1 MLVFMYAIEM
11 RDVTVVLD
19 GDTILKDINLQVEN
33 GETFVIVGPSGGGKT
48 VLIKTMAGIYQPS
61 QGRVL
66 CEGEEW
72 TNLKSRRKHDLARH
86 IGVQFQK
93 SALFDSLTAAENIAF
108 PLKEHTELNDAEIE
122 ERVQY
127 CLNAVNLNGAHDKLP
142 HDLSGG
148 MRQRLGIA
156 RAIALN
162 PEIIFYDDPTA
173 GLDPIN
179 SDLMG
184 DLILDLKTKQKTTVI
199 LVTHSMALAYKM
211 AGRIAIV
218 IDQSVIVTGN
228 KDQTLNHP
236 DARVQQFIH
245 GSLHGPLSLP

>member
-1 MLVFMYAIEM
+1 MNAIEM
-11 RDVTVVLD
+11 IDVTVVLD
-19 GDTILKDINLQVEN
+19 GDIILKDINLKIGV

-48 VLIKTMAGIYQPS
+48 VLIKTMAGIYKPKT
-61 QGRVL
+61 GKVL
-66 CEGEEW
+66 CEGDDW
-72 TNLKSRRKHDLARH
+72 TNLQSQKKHELAKH

-93 SALFDSLTAAENIAF
+93 SALFDALTAAENIAF
-108 PLKEHTELNDAEIE
+108 PLKEHTDLTDAEIE
-122 ERVQY
+122 DRVQY
-127 CLNAVNLNGAHDKLP
+127 CLNAVNLSGAHDKLP

-184 DLILDLKTKQKTTVI
+184 DLILDLKTKQKSTAI
-199 LVTHSMALAYKM
+199 IVTHSMALAYKM
-211 AGRIAIV
+211 AGRIALV
-218 IDQSVIVTGN
+218 ADQTVIVTGN
-228 KDQTLNHP
+228 KDETLNHP
-236 DARVQQFIH
+236 DPRVQQFIH
-245 GSLHGPLSLP
+245 GSLQGPLSLA